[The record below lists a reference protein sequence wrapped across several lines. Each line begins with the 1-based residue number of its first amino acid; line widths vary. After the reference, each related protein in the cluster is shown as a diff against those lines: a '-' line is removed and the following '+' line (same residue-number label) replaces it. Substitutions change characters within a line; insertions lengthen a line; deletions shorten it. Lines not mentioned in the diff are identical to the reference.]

1 MFFSSEP
8 SLVKQAQKGNKAA
21 WLKLVKQHEKAIYH
35 YCLRMTGNQDD
46 ALDLMQESFISIFR
60 CLANFRF
67 ESSFKTWAI
76 SIAHRR
82 CVEFFRKK
90 HVQLESEEQGLD
102 TVEACQSEA
111 ALLKLAEN
119 NSVIAALSRI
129 PFAQR
134 EVVELKFFQH
144 YTFDEIATVLGIS
157 PNTVKT
163 RLYSALSRLKTEL
176 EVEHG

>member
-8 SLVKQAQKGNKAA
+8 SLVKQAQKGHKAA

-90 HVQLESEEQGLD
+90 HLQLEPEEHGQD
-102 TVEACQSEA
+102 AAQECRSEA
-111 ALLKLAEN
+111 SLLQLAEN
-119 NSVIAALSRI
+119 KAVISALGKI

-144 YTFDEIATVLGIS
+144 YTFDEIANLLGVS